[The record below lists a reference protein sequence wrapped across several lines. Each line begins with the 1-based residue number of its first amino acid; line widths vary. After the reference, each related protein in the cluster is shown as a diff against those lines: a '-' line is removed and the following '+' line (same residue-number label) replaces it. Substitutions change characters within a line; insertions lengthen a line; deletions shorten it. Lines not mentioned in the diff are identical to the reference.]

1 MDCSSLDVGTFQLIG
16 QVCFAARDEFDL
28 CLSEFHEYGE
38 IDVAF
43 VKNQQAPGL
52 QKRQNIR
59 PETLIVCF
67 WVTFVP
73 NLLW

>member
-52 QKRQNIR
+52 QKR
-59 PETLIVCF
+59 
-67 WVTFVP
+67 
-73 NLLW
+73 